1 MKAFGMR
8 SVSGDDAFLTINK
21 DGDLFR
27 MTVLHV
33 DDFLVAG
40 NPHFMKMMSSTL
52 KNVFTFG
59 KTEFDR
65 FKFTGLNIEQTEER
79 NLYRPD

>member
-1 MKAFGMR
+1 MR
-8 SVSGDDAFLTINK
+8 SVSGDDEFFTMNK

-40 NPHFMKMMSSTL
+40 NPQFVKTMSSTL
-52 KNVFTFG
+52 KKIFTFG

-65 FKFTGLNIEQTEER
+65 FKFTGLNIEQTEE
-79 NLYRPD
+79 